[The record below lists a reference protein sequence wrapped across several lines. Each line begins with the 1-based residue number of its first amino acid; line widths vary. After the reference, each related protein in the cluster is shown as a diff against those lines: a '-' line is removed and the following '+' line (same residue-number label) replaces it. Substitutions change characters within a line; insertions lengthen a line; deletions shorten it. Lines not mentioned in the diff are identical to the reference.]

1 VSRSRSFWLGLA
13 LALLAFSCAKR
24 GDSGVDREVTT
35 LGAIEVTA
43 KLVEI
48 PGPFPP
54 NDLYNYG
61 YVLKYKVLAV
71 HRGKL
76 DGDEIL
82 VAHYNPLK
90 PRSTAQDEFS
100 GKVGGHLDRFRAGD
114 VHRMA
119 LEAPLDNF
127 WMGGVVDKYFQQ
139 KGVRYW
145 AVWTNLKTD

>member
-1 VSRSRSFWLGLA
+1 VGLA
-13 LALLAFSCAKR
+13 LALLAFSCTKR

>member
-1 VSRSRSFWLGLA
+1 MSRSRSFWLGLA
-13 LALLAFSCAKR
+13 LALLAFSCSKR

-43 KLVEI
+43 KLIEI

-71 HRGKL
+71 HRGKV